1 MKKRICNISWLFA
14 LLAVVTLG
22 FTACDTDT
30 DSNPTLDLSHVGEG
44 FTLNTPANAQNN
56 TYDLANAKSVELTCS
71 QPNYGGMPL
80 MVRYYV
86 QVSLTE
92 DFASSKELATSYPK
106 ARMAVD
112 AREINDAMVELF
124 QEANPDT
131 DYPATPRPL
140 YIKLRAVI
148 DGTDNMGETYSN
160 VITLPSVLATYQA
173 PEATFETQLYVVGD
187 AVGTP
192 WTTWK
197 VVPQIYGM
205 PGCYF
210 TMIYVPAGKGFKWG
224 TFEQD
229 WRGYDRIRNW
239 DDVAGA
245 GVSAA
250 DDGNILFENGGWYV
264 LFFEAE
270 IVGSSVQ
277 YDLHI
282 YPGAAYVT
290 GAGCYT
296 GDWLDADPTWQL
308 VAPADQTGEWASPA
322 FIGSGELRAYIKV
335 PGYDWWRTEF
345 TFHNGEIFWRN
356 VDIPNSWAETMGSDY
371 SVQVTPGQALFVNFD
386 TNTGEVR

>member
-112 AREINDAMVELF
+112 AREMNDAMVELF

-131 DYPATPRPL
+131 DYPATPRAL

-173 PEATFETQLYVVGD
+173 PEATFETQLYVVGQ
-187 AVGTP
+187 AIGEA
-192 WTTWK
+192 WSTWK
-197 VVPQIYGM
+197 PVPQIYDM
-205 PGCYF
+205 PGCYY
-210 TMIYVPAGKGFKWG
+210 TVVYVPEGTGFKWG
-224 TFEQD
+224 AYEQD

-245 GVSAA
+245 DVSASS
-250 DDGNILFENGGWYV
+250 DGNIVFANGGWYT

-282 YPGAAYVT
+282 LPAEVYVI
-290 GAGCYT
+290 GNSMG
-296 GDWLDADPTWQL
+296 GNWNVADPTLALQ
-308 VAPADQTGEWASPA
+308 APADQTGDWVSPA
-322 FIGSGELRAYIKV
+322 FTGSGELRAYVNV

-345 TFHNGEIFWRN
+345 TLHNGEVYWRDVN
-356 VDIPNSWAETMGSDY
+356 IIDSWSELGSDY
-371 SVQVTPGQALFVNFD
+371 AVQVSPGQCLYVNFD
-386 TNTGEVR
+386 SNTGEVR

>member
-112 AREINDAMVELF
+112 AREMNDAMVELF

-131 DYPATPRPL
+131 DYPATPRAL

-187 AVGTP
+187 AIGEA
-192 WTTWK
+192 WSTWK
-197 VVPQIYGM
+197 PVPQIYDM
-205 PGCYF
+205 PGCYY
-210 TMIYVPAGKGFKWG
+210 TVVYVPEGTGFKWG
-224 TFEQD
+224 AYEQD

-245 GVSAA
+245 DVSASS
-250 DDGNILFENGGWYV
+250 DGNIVFANGGWYT

-282 YPGAAYVT
+282 LPAEVYVI
-290 GAGCYT
+290 GNSMG
-296 GDWLDADPTWQL
+296 GNWNVADPTLALQ
-308 VAPADQTGEWASPA
+308 APADQTGDWLSPA
-322 FIGSGELRAYIKV
+322 FTGSGELRAYVNV

-345 TFHNGEIFWRN
+345 TLHNGEVYWRDVN
-356 VDIPNSWAETMGSDY
+356 IIDSWSELGSDY
-371 SVQVTPGQALFVNFD
+371 AVQVSPGQCLYVNFD
-386 TNTGEVR
+386 SNTGEVR

>member
-1 MKKRICNISWLFA
+1 MKKRICNISWLLA

-44 FTLNTPANAQNN
+44 FPLNVPANAENN
-56 TYDLANAKSVELTCS
+56 TYDLANATSLELTCS

-92 DFASSKELATSYPK
+92 DFASYRELATSYTTAK
-106 ARMAVD
+106 MAVD

-131 DYPATPRPL
+131 DYPATPCPL

-160 VITLPSVLATYQA
+160 VITLPSVLASYQA
-173 PEATFETQLYVVGD
+173 PEATFETQLYVVGQ
-187 AVGTP
+187 AIGEA
-192 WTTWK
+192 WSTWK
-197 VVPQIYGM
+197 PVPQIYDM
-205 PGCYF
+205 PGCYY
-210 TMIYVPAGKGFKWG
+210 TVVYVPEGTGFKWG
-224 TFEQD
+224 AYEQD

-245 GVSAA
+245 DVSASS
-250 DDGNILFENGGWYV
+250 DGNIVFANGGWYT

-282 YPGAAYVT
+282 LPAEVYVI
-290 GAGCYT
+290 GNSMG
-296 GDWLDADPTWQL
+296 GNWNVADPTLALQ
-308 VAPADQTGEWASPA
+308 APADQTGDWVSPA
-322 FIGSGELRAYIKV
+322 FTGSGELRAYVNV

-345 TFHNGEIFWRN
+345 TLHNGEVYWRDVN
-356 VDIPNSWAETMGSDY
+356 IIDSWSELGSDY
-371 SVQVTPGQALFVNFD
+371 AVQVSPGQCLYVNFD
-386 TNTGEVR
+386 SNTGEVR

>member
-1 MKKRICNISWLFA
+1 MKKRICNISWLLA

-44 FTLNTPANAQNN
+44 FPLNVPANAENN
-56 TYDLANAKSVELTCS
+56 TYDLANATSLELTCS

-92 DFASSKELATSYPK
+92 DFASYKELATSYTK
-106 ARMAVD
+106 AKMAVD

-160 VITLPSVLATYQA
+160 VITLPSVLASYQA
-173 PEATFETQLYVVGD
+173 PEATFETQLYVVGQ
-187 AVGTP
+187 AIGEA
-192 WTTWK
+192 WSTWK
-197 VVPQIYGM
+197 PVPQIYDM
-205 PGCYF
+205 PGCYY
-210 TMIYVPAGKGFKWG
+210 TVVYVPEGTGFKWG
-224 TFEQD
+224 AYEQD

-239 DDVAGA
+239 DDMAGA
-245 GVSAA
+245 DVSASS
-250 DDGNILFENGGWYV
+250 DGNIVFANGGWYT

-282 YPGAAYVT
+282 LPAEVYVI
-290 GAGCYT
+290 GNSMG
-296 GDWLDADPTWQL
+296 GNWNVADPTLALQ
-308 VAPADQTGEWASPA
+308 APADQTGDWVSPA
-322 FIGSGELRAYIKV
+322 FTGSGELRAYVNV

-345 TFHNGEIFWRN
+345 TLHNGEVYWRDVN
-356 VDIPNSWAETMGSDY
+356 IIDSWSELGSDY
-371 SVQVTPGQALFVNFD
+371 AVQVSPGQCLYVNFD
-386 TNTGEVR
+386 SNTGEVR

>member
-1 MKKRICNISWLFA
+1 M
-14 LLAVVTLG
+14 G

-160 VITLPSVLATYQA
+160 VITLPSVLASYQA
-173 PEATFETQLYVVGD
+173 PEATFETQLYVVGQ
-187 AVGTP
+187 AIGEA
-192 WTTWK
+192 WSTWK
-197 VVPQIYGM
+197 PVPQIYDM
-205 PGCYF
+205 PGCYY
-210 TMIYVPAGKGFKWG
+210 TVVYVPEGTGFKWG
-224 TFEQD
+224 AYEQD

-245 GVSAA
+245 DVSASS
-250 DDGNILFENGGWYV
+250 DGNIVFANGGWYT

-282 YPGAAYVT
+282 LPAEVYVI
-290 GAGCYT
+290 GNSMG
-296 GDWLDADPTWQL
+296 GNWNVADPTLALQ
-308 VAPADQTGEWASPA
+308 APADQTGDWVSPA
-322 FIGSGELRAYIKV
+322 FTGSGELRAYVNV

-345 TFHNGEIFWRN
+345 TLHNGEVYWRDVN
-356 VDIPNSWAETMGSDY
+356 IIDSWSELGSDY
-371 SVQVTPGQALFVNFD
+371 AVQVSPGQCLYVNFD
-386 TNTGEVR
+386 SNTGEVR

>member
-14 LLAVVTLG
+14 LLAMVTLG
-22 FTACDTDT
+22 FTACETDN

-92 DFASSKELATSYPK
+92 DFASYKELATSYTTAK
-106 ARMAVD
+106 MAVD
-112 AREINDAMVELF
+112 AGEINDAMVELF

-160 VITLPSVLATYQA
+160 VIALPSVLASYQA
-173 PEATFETQLYVVGD
+173 PEATFETQLYVVGQ
-187 AVGTP
+187 AIGEA
-192 WTTWK
+192 WSTWK
-197 VVPQIYGM
+197 PVPQIYDM
-205 PGCYF
+205 PGCYY
-210 TMIYVPAGKGFKWG
+210 TVVYVPEGTGFKWG
-224 TFEQD
+224 AYEQD

-245 GVSAA
+245 DVSASS
-250 DDGNILFENGGWYV
+250 DGNIVFANGGWYT

-282 YPGAAYVT
+282 LPAEVYVI
-290 GAGCYT
+290 GNSMG
-296 GDWLDADPTWQL
+296 GNWNVADPTLALQ
-308 VAPADQTGEWASPA
+308 APADQTGDWVSPA
-322 FIGSGELRAYIKV
+322 FTGSGELRAYVNV

-345 TFHNGEIFWRN
+345 TLHNGEVYWRDVN
-356 VDIPNSWAETMGSDY
+356 IIDSWSELGSDY
-371 SVQVTPGQALFVNFD
+371 AVQVSPGQCLYVNFD
-386 TNTGEVR
+386 SNTGEVR

>member
-14 LLAVVTLG
+14 LLAMVTLG
-22 FTACDTDT
+22 FTACETDN

-92 DFASSKELATSYPK
+92 DFASYKELATSYTTAK
-106 ARMAVD
+106 MAVN

-160 VITLPSVLATYQA
+160 VITLPSVLASYQA
-173 PEATFETQLYVVGD
+173 PEATFETQLYVVGQ
-187 AVGTP
+187 AIGEA
-192 WTTWK
+192 WSTWK
-197 VVPQIYGM
+197 PVPQIYDM
-205 PGCYF
+205 PGCYY
-210 TMIYVPAGKGFKWG
+210 TVVYVPEGTGFKWG
-224 TFEQD
+224 AYEQD
-229 WRGYDRIRNW
+229 WCGYDRIRNW

-245 GVSAA
+245 DVSASS
-250 DDGNILFENGGWYV
+250 DGNIVFANGGWYT

-282 YPGAAYVT
+282 LPAEVYVI
-290 GAGCYT
+290 GNSMG
-296 GDWLDADPTWQL
+296 GNWNVADPTLALQ
-308 VAPADQTGEWASPA
+308 APADQTGDWVSPA
-322 FIGSGELRAYIKV
+322 FTGSGELRAYVNV

-345 TFHNGEIFWRN
+345 TLHNGEVYWRDVN
-356 VDIPNSWAETMGSDY
+356 IIDSWSELGSDY
-371 SVQVTPGQALFVNFD
+371 AVQVSPGQCLYVNFD
-386 TNTGEVR
+386 SNTGEVR

>member
-80 MVRYYV
+80 VVRYYV

-92 DFASSKELATSYPK
+92 DFASSKELATSYPT

-160 VITLPSVLATYQA
+160 VITLPSVLASYQA
-173 PEATFETQLYVVGD
+173 PEATFETQLYVVGQ
-187 AVGTP
+187 AIGEA
-192 WTTWK
+192 WSTWK
-197 VVPQIYGM
+197 PVPQIYDM
-205 PGCYF
+205 PGCYY
-210 TMIYVPAGKGFKWG
+210 TVVYVPEGTGFKWG
-224 TFEQD
+224 AYEQD

-245 GVSAA
+245 DVSASS
-250 DDGNILFENGGWYV
+250 DGNIVFANGGWYT

-270 IVGSSVQ
+270 IVGSGVQ

-282 YPGAAYVT
+282 LPAEVYVI
-290 GAGCYT
+290 GNSMG
-296 GDWLDADPTWQL
+296 GNWNVADPTLALQ
-308 VAPADQTGEWASPA
+308 APADQTGDWVSPA
-322 FIGSGELRAYIKV
+322 FTGSGELRAYVNV

-345 TFHNGEIFWRN
+345 TLHNGEVYWRDVN
-356 VDIPNSWAETMGSDY
+356 IIDSWSELGSDY
-371 SVQVTPGQALFVNFD
+371 AVQVSPGQCLYVNFD
-386 TNTGEVR
+386 SNTGEVR

>member
-1 MKKRICNISWLFA
+1 MKKRICNISWLLA

-92 DFASSKELATSYPK
+92 DFASYKELATSYTK
-106 ARMAVD
+106 AKMAVV

-160 VITLPSVLATYQA
+160 VITLPSVLASYQA
-173 PEATFETQLYVVGD
+173 PEATFETQLYVVGQ
-187 AVGTP
+187 AIGEA
-192 WTTWK
+192 WSTWK
-197 VVPQIYGM
+197 PVPQIYDM
-205 PGCYF
+205 PGCYY
-210 TMIYVPAGKGFKWG
+210 TVVYVPEGTGFKWG
-224 TFEQD
+224 AYEQD

-245 GVSAA
+245 DVSASS
-250 DDGNILFENGGWYV
+250 DGNIVFANGGWYT

-282 YPGAAYVT
+282 LPAEVYVI
-290 GAGCYT
+290 GNSMG
-296 GDWLDADPTWQL
+296 GNWNVADPTLALQ
-308 VAPADQTGEWASPA
+308 APADQTGDWVSPA
-322 FIGSGELRAYIKV
+322 FTGSGELRAYVNV

-345 TFHNGEIFWRN
+345 TLHNGEVYWRDVN
-356 VDIPNSWAETMGSDY
+356 IIDSWSELGSDY
-371 SVQVTPGQALFVNFD
+371 AVQVSPGQCLYVNFD
-386 TNTGEVR
+386 SNTGEVR

>member
-80 MVRYYV
+80 VVRYYV

-92 DFASSKELATSYPK
+92 DFASSKELATSYPT

-160 VITLPSVLATYQA
+160 VITLPSVLASYQA
-173 PEATFETQLYVVGD
+173 PEATFETQLYVVGQ
-187 AVGTP
+187 AIGEA
-192 WTTWK
+192 WSTWK
-197 VVPQIYGM
+197 PVPQIYDM
-205 PGCYF
+205 PGCYY
-210 TMIYVPAGKGFKWG
+210 TVVYVPEGTGFKWG
-224 TFEQD
+224 AYEQD

-245 GVSAA
+245 DVSASS
-250 DDGNILFENGGWYV
+250 DGNIVFANGGWYT

-282 YPGAAYVT
+282 LPAEVYVI
-290 GAGCYT
+290 GNSMG
-296 GDWLDADPTWQL
+296 GNWNVADPTLALQ
-308 VAPADQTGEWASPA
+308 APADQTGDWVSPA
-322 FIGSGELRAYIKV
+322 FTGSGELRAYVNV

-345 TFHNGEIFWRN
+345 TLHNGEVYWRDVN
-356 VDIPNSWAETMGSDY
+356 IIDSWSELGSDY
-371 SVQVTPGQALFVNFD
+371 AVQVSPGQCLYVNFD
-386 TNTGEVR
+386 SNTGEVR

>member
-44 FTLNTPANAQNN
+44 FPLNVPANAENN

-92 DFASSKELATSYPK
+92 DFASYKELATSYTK
-106 ARMAVD
+106 AKMAVD

-131 DYPATPRPL
+131 DYPATPRAL

-160 VITLPSVLATYQA
+160 VITLPSVLASYQA
-173 PEATFETQLYVVGD
+173 PEATFETQLYVVGQ
-187 AVGTP
+187 AIGEA
-192 WTTWK
+192 WSTWK
-197 VVPQIYGM
+197 PVPQIYDM
-205 PGCYF
+205 PGCYY
-210 TMIYVPAGKGFKWG
+210 TVVYVPEGTGFKWG
-224 TFEQD
+224 AYEQD

-245 GVSAA
+245 DVSASS
-250 DDGNILFENGGWYV
+250 DGNIVFANGGWYT

-282 YPGAAYVT
+282 LPAEVYVI
-290 GAGCYT
+290 GNSMG
-296 GDWLDADPTWQL
+296 GNWNVADPTLALQ
-308 VAPADQTGEWASPA
+308 APADQTGDWVSPA
-322 FIGSGELRAYIKV
+322 FTGSGELRAYVNV

-345 TFHNGEIFWRN
+345 TLHNGEVYWRDVN
-356 VDIPNSWAETMGSDY
+356 IIDSWSELGSDY
-371 SVQVTPGQALFVNFD
+371 AVQVSPGQCLYVNFD
-386 TNTGEVR
+386 SNTGEVR

>member
-44 FTLNTPANAQNN
+44 FPLNVPANAENN
-56 TYDLANAKSVELTCS
+56 TYDLANATSLELTCS

-92 DFASSKELATSYPK
+92 DFASYKELATSYTTAK
-106 ARMAVD
+106 MAVN

-131 DYPATPRPL
+131 DYPATPCPL

-160 VITLPSVLATYQA
+160 VIALPSVLASYQA
-173 PEATFETQLYVVGD
+173 PEATFETQLYVVGQ
-187 AVGTP
+187 AIGEA
-192 WTTWK
+192 WSTWK
-197 VVPQIYGM
+197 PVPQIYDM
-205 PGCYF
+205 PGCYY
-210 TMIYVPAGKGFKWG
+210 TVVYVPEGTGFKWG
-224 TFEQD
+224 AYEQD

-245 GVSAA
+245 DVSASS
-250 DDGNILFENGGWYV
+250 DGNIVFANGGWYT

-282 YPGAAYVT
+282 LPAEVYVI
-290 GAGCYT
+290 GNSLG
-296 GDWLDADPTWQL
+296 GNWNVADPTLALQ
-308 VAPADQTGEWASPA
+308 APADQTGDWVSPA
-322 FIGSGELRAYIKV
+322 FTGSGELRAYVNV

-345 TFHNGEIFWRN
+345 TLHNGEVYWRDVN
-356 VDIPNSWAETMGSDY
+356 IIDSWSELGSDY
-371 SVQVTPGQALFVNFD
+371 AVQVSPGQCLYVNFD
-386 TNTGEVR
+386 SNTGEVR

>member
-44 FTLNTPANAQNN
+44 FPLNVPANAENN

-92 DFASSKELATSYPK
+92 DFASYKELATSYTTAK
-106 ARMAVD
+106 MAVN

-131 DYPATPRPL
+131 DYPATPCPL

-160 VITLPSVLATYQA
+160 VITLPSVLASYQA
-173 PEATFETQLYVVGD
+173 PEATFETQLYVVGQ
-187 AVGTP
+187 AIGEA
-192 WTTWK
+192 WSTWK
-197 VVPQIYGM
+197 PVPQIYDM
-205 PGCYF
+205 PGCYY
-210 TMIYVPAGKGFKWG
+210 TVVYVPEGTGFKWG
-224 TFEQD
+224 AYEQD
-229 WRGYDRIRNW
+229 WCGYDRIRNW

-245 GVSAA
+245 DVSASS
-250 DDGNILFENGGWYV
+250 DGNIVFANGGWYT

-282 YPGAAYVT
+282 LPAEVYVI
-290 GAGCYT
+290 GNSMG
-296 GDWLDADPTWQL
+296 GNWNVADPTLALQ
-308 VAPADQTGEWASPA
+308 APADQTGDWVSPA
-322 FIGSGELRAYIKV
+322 FTGSGELRAYVNV

-345 TFHNGEIFWRN
+345 TLHNGEVYWRDVN
-356 VDIPNSWAETMGSDY
+356 IIDSWSELGSDY
-371 SVQVTPGQALFVNFD
+371 AVQVSPGQCLYVNFD
-386 TNTGEVR
+386 SNTGEVR

>member
-92 DFASSKELATSYPK
+92 DFASSKELATSYPT

-112 AREINDAMVELF
+112 AREMNNAMVELF

-160 VITLPSVLATYQA
+160 VITLPSVLASYQA
-173 PEATFETQLYVVGD
+173 PEATFETQLYVVGQ
-187 AVGTP
+187 AIGEA
-192 WTTWK
+192 WSTWK
-197 VVPQIYGM
+197 PVPQIYDM
-205 PGCYF
+205 PGCYY
-210 TMIYVPAGKGFKWG
+210 TVVYVPEGTGFKWG
-224 TFEQD
+224 AYEQD

-245 GVSAA
+245 DVSASS
-250 DDGNILFENGGWYV
+250 DGNIVFANGGWYT

-282 YPGAAYVT
+282 LPAEVYVI
-290 GAGCYT
+290 GNSMG
-296 GDWLDADPTWQL
+296 GNWNVADPTLALQ
-308 VAPADQTGEWASPA
+308 APADQTGDWVSPA
-322 FIGSGELRAYIKV
+322 FTGSGELRAYVNV

-345 TFHNGEIFWRN
+345 TLHNGEVYWRDVN
-356 VDIPNSWAETMGSDY
+356 IIDSWSELGSDY
-371 SVQVTPGQALFVNFD
+371 AVQVSPGQCLYVNFD
-386 TNTGEVR
+386 SNTGEVR

>member
-1 MKKRICNISWLFA
+1 MKKRICNISWLLA

-22 FTACDTDT
+22 FTACETDT
-30 DSNPTLDLSHVGEG
+30 DSNPTLDLSHVDEG
-44 FTLNTPANAQNN
+44 FPLNVPANAENN
-56 TYDLANAKSVELTCS
+56 TYDLANATSLELTCS

-92 DFASSKELATSYPK
+92 DFASYKELATSYTTAK
-106 ARMAVD
+106 MAVD
-112 AREINDAMVELF
+112 AGEINDAMVELF

-131 DYPATPRPL
+131 DYPATPRAL

-160 VITLPSVLATYQA
+160 VIALPSVLASYQA
-173 PEATFETQLYVVGD
+173 PEATFETQLYVVGQ
-187 AVGTP
+187 AIGEA
-192 WTTWK
+192 WSTWK
-197 VVPQIYGM
+197 PVPQIYDM
-205 PGCYF
+205 PGCYY
-210 TMIYVPAGKGFKWG
+210 TVVYVPEGTGFKWG
-224 TFEQD
+224 AYEQD

-245 GVSAA
+245 DVSASS
-250 DDGNILFENGGWYV
+250 DGNIVFANGGWYT

-282 YPGAAYVT
+282 LPAEVYVI
-290 GAGCYT
+290 GNSMG
-296 GDWLDADPTWQL
+296 GNWNVADPTLALQ
-308 VAPADQTGEWASPA
+308 APADQTGDWVSPA
-322 FIGSGELRAYIKV
+322 FTGSGELRAYVNV

-345 TFHNGEIFWRN
+345 TLHNGEVYWRDVN
-356 VDIPNSWAETMGSDY
+356 IIDSWSELGSDY
-371 SVQVTPGQALFVNFD
+371 AVQVSPGQCLYVNFD
-386 TNTGEVR
+386 SNTGEVR

>member
-14 LLAVVTLG
+14 LLAMVTLG
-22 FTACDTDT
+22 FTACETDN

-92 DFASSKELATSYPK
+92 DFASSKELATSYPT

-112 AREINDAMVELF
+112 AREMNNAMVELF

-160 VITLPSVLATYQA
+160 VITLPSVLASYQA
-173 PEATFETQLYVVGD
+173 PEATFETQLYVVGQ
-187 AVGTP
+187 AIGEA
-192 WTTWK
+192 WSTWK
-197 VVPQIYGM
+197 PVPQIYDM
-205 PGCYF
+205 PGCYY
-210 TMIYVPAGKGFKWG
+210 TVVYVPEGTGFKWG
-224 TFEQD
+224 AYEQD

-245 GVSAA
+245 DVSASS
-250 DDGNILFENGGWYV
+250 DGNIVFANGGWYT

-282 YPGAAYVT
+282 LPAEVYVI
-290 GAGCYT
+290 GNSMG
-296 GDWLDADPTWQL
+296 GNWNVADPTLALQ
-308 VAPADQTGEWASPA
+308 APADQTGDWVSPA
-322 FIGSGELRAYIKV
+322 FTGSGELRAYVNV

-345 TFHNGEIFWRN
+345 TLHNGEVYWRDVN
-356 VDIPNSWAETMGSDY
+356 IIDSWSELGSDY
-371 SVQVTPGQALFVNFD
+371 AVQVSPGQCLYVNFD
-386 TNTGEVR
+386 SNTGEVR

>member
-1 MKKRICNISWLFA
+1 MKKRICNISWLLA

-22 FTACDTDT
+22 FTACETDT

-44 FTLNTPANAQNN
+44 FPLNVPANAENN
-56 TYDLANAKSVELTCS
+56 TYDLANATSLELTCS

-92 DFASSKELATSYPK
+92 DFASYRELATSYTTAK
-106 ARMAVD
+106 MAVD

-160 VITLPSVLATYQA
+160 VITLPSVLASYQA
-173 PEATFETQLYVVGD
+173 PEATFETQLYVVGQ
-187 AVGTP
+187 AIGEA
-192 WTTWK
+192 WSTWK
-197 VVPQIYGM
+197 PVPQIYDM
-205 PGCYF
+205 PGCYY
-210 TMIYVPAGKGFKWG
+210 TVVYVPEGTGFKWG
-224 TFEQD
+224 AYEQD

-245 GVSAA
+245 DVSASS
-250 DDGNILFENGGWYV
+250 DGNIVFANGGWYT

-282 YPGAAYVT
+282 LPAEVYVI
-290 GAGCYT
+290 GNSMG
-296 GDWLDADPTWQL
+296 GNWNVADPTLALQ
-308 VAPADQTGEWASPA
+308 APADQTGDWVSPA
-322 FIGSGELRAYIKV
+322 FTGSGELRAYVNV

-345 TFHNGEIFWRN
+345 TLHNGEVYWRDVN
-356 VDIPNSWAETMGSDY
+356 IIDSWSELGSDY
-371 SVQVTPGQALFVNFD
+371 AVQVSPGQCLYVNFD
-386 TNTGEVR
+386 SNTGEVR

>member
-1 MKKRICNISWLFA
+1 MKKRICNISWLLA

-22 FTACDTDT
+22 FTACETDT
-30 DSNPTLDLSHVGEG
+30 DSNPTLDLSHVDEG
-44 FTLNTPANAQNN
+44 FPLNVPANAENN
-56 TYDLANAKSVELTCS
+56 TYDLANATSLELTCS

-92 DFASSKELATSYPK
+92 DFASYKELATSYTTAK
-106 ARMAVD
+106 MAVD
-112 AREINDAMVELF
+112 AREINAAMVELF

-160 VITLPSVLATYQA
+160 VIALPSVLASYQA
-173 PEATFETQLYVVGD
+173 PEATFETQLYVVGQ
-187 AVGTP
+187 AIGEA
-192 WTTWK
+192 WSTWK
-197 VVPQIYGM
+197 PVPQIYDM
-205 PGCYF
+205 PGCYY
-210 TMIYVPAGKGFKWG
+210 TVVYVPEGTGFKWG
-224 TFEQD
+224 AYEQD

-245 GVSAA
+245 DVSASS
-250 DDGNILFENGGWYV
+250 DGNIVFANGGWYT

-282 YPGAAYVT
+282 LPAEVYVI
-290 GAGCYT
+290 GNSMG
-296 GDWLDADPTWQL
+296 GNWNVADPTLALQ
-308 VAPADQTGEWASPA
+308 APADQTGDWVSPA
-322 FIGSGELRAYIKV
+322 FTGSGELRAYVNV

-345 TFHNGEIFWRN
+345 TLHNGEVYWRDVN
-356 VDIPNSWAETMGSDY
+356 IIDSWSELGSDY
-371 SVQVTPGQALFVNFD
+371 AVQVSPGQCLYVNFD
-386 TNTGEVR
+386 SNTGEVR

>member
-14 LLAVVTLG
+14 LLAMVTLG
-22 FTACDTDT
+22 FTACETDN

-112 AREINDAMVELF
+112 AREMNDAMVELF

-160 VITLPSVLATYQA
+160 VITLPSVLASYQA
-173 PEATFETQLYVVGD
+173 PEVTFETQLYVVGQ
-187 AVGTP
+187 AIGEA
-192 WTTWK
+192 WSTWK
-197 VVPQIYGM
+197 PVPQIYDM
-205 PGCYF
+205 PGCYY
-210 TMIYVPAGKGFKWG
+210 TVVYVPEGTGFKWG
-224 TFEQD
+224 AYEQD

-245 GVSAA
+245 DVSASS
-250 DDGNILFENGGWYV
+250 DGNIVFANGGWYT

-282 YPGAAYVT
+282 LPAEVYVI
-290 GAGCYT
+290 GNSMG
-296 GDWLDADPTWQL
+296 GNWNVADPTLALQ
-308 VAPADQTGEWASPA
+308 APADQTGDWVSPA
-322 FIGSGELRAYIKV
+322 FTGSGELRAYVNV

-345 TFHNGEIFWRN
+345 TLHNGEVYWRDVN
-356 VDIPNSWAETMGSDY
+356 IIDSWSELGSDY
-371 SVQVTPGQALFVNFD
+371 AVQVSPGQCLYVNFD
-386 TNTGEVR
+386 SNTGEVR

>member
-1 MKKRICNISWLFA
+1 MKKRICNISWLLA

-44 FTLNTPANAQNN
+44 FPLNVPANAENN

-92 DFASSKELATSYPK
+92 DFASYKELATSYTMAK
-106 ARMAVD
+106 MAVD

-131 DYPATPRPL
+131 DYPATPRAL

-148 DGTDNMGETYSN
+148 NGTDNMGETYSN
-160 VITLPSVLATYQA
+160 VITLPSVLASYQA
-173 PEATFETQLYVVGD
+173 PEATFETQLYVVGQ
-187 AVGTP
+187 AIGEA
-192 WTTWK
+192 WSTWK
-197 VVPQIYGM
+197 PVPQIYDM
-205 PGCYF
+205 PGCYY
-210 TMIYVPAGKGFKWG
+210 TVVYVPEGTGFKWG
-224 TFEQD
+224 AYEQD

-245 GVSAA
+245 DVSASS
-250 DDGNILFENGGWYV
+250 DGNIVFANGGWYT

-282 YPGAAYVT
+282 LPAEVYVI
-290 GAGCYT
+290 GNSMG
-296 GDWLDADPTWQL
+296 GNWNVADPTLALQ
-308 VAPADQTGEWASPA
+308 APADQTGDWVSPA
-322 FIGSGELRAYIKV
+322 FTGSGELRAYVNV

-345 TFHNGEIFWRN
+345 TLHNGEVYWRDVN
-356 VDIPNSWAETMGSDY
+356 IIDSWSELGSDY
-371 SVQVTPGQALFVNFD
+371 AVQVSPGQCLYVNFD
-386 TNTGEVR
+386 SNTGEVR

>member
-1 MKKRICNISWLFA
+1 MKKRICNISWLLA

-56 TYDLANAKSVELTCS
+56 TYDLANATSLELTCS

-92 DFASSKELATSYPK
+92 DFASFKELATSYTTAK
-106 ARMAVD
+106 MAVD

-160 VITLPSVLATYQA
+160 VITLPSVLASYQA
-173 PEATFETQLYVVGD
+173 PEATFETQLYVVGQ
-187 AVGTP
+187 AIGEA
-192 WTTWK
+192 WSTWK
-197 VVPQIYGM
+197 PVPQIYDM
-205 PGCYF
+205 PGCYY
-210 TMIYVPAGKGFKWG
+210 TVVYVPEGTGFKWG
-224 TFEQD
+224 AYEQD

-245 GVSAA
+245 DVSASS
-250 DDGNILFENGGWYV
+250 DGNIVFANGGWYT

-282 YPGAAYVT
+282 LPAEVYVI
-290 GAGCYT
+290 GNSMG
-296 GDWLDADPTWQL
+296 GNWNVADPTLALQ
-308 VAPADQTGEWASPA
+308 APADQTGDWVSPA
-322 FIGSGELRAYIKV
+322 FTGSGELRAYVNV

-345 TFHNGEIFWRN
+345 TLHNGEVYWRDVN
-356 VDIPNSWAETMGSDY
+356 IIDSWSELGSDY
-371 SVQVTPGQALFVNFD
+371 AVQVSPGQCLYVNFD
-386 TNTGEVR
+386 SNTGEVR

>member
-1 MKKRICNISWLFA
+1 MKKRICNISWLLA
-14 LLAVVTLG
+14 LIAVVTLG

-44 FTLNTPANAQNN
+44 FPLNVPANAENN
-56 TYDLANAKSVELTCS
+56 TYDLANATSLELTCS

-92 DFASSKELATSYPK
+92 DFASFRELATSYTTAK
-106 ARMAVD
+106 MAVD

-131 DYPATPRPL
+131 DYPATPRAL

-224 TFEQD
+224 AFEQD

-245 GVSAA
+245 DVSASS
-250 DDGNILFENGGWYV
+250 DGNIVFANGGWYT

-282 YPGAAYVT
+282 LPAEVYVI
-290 GAGCYT
+290 GNSMG
-296 GDWLDADPTWQL
+296 GNWNVADPTLALQ
-308 VAPADQTGEWASPA
+308 APADQTGDWVSPA
-322 FIGSGELRAYIKV
+322 FTGSGELRAYVNV

-345 TFHNGEIFWRN
+345 TLHNGEVYWRDVN
-356 VDIPNSWAETMGSDY
+356 IIDSWSELGSDY
-371 SVQVTPGQALFVNFD
+371 AVQVSPGQCLYVNFD
-386 TNTGEVR
+386 SNTGEVR

>member
-1 MKKRICNISWLFA
+1 MKKRICNISWLLA

-30 DSNPTLDLSHVGEG
+30 DSNPTLDLSHVDEG
-44 FTLNTPANAQNN
+44 FPLNVPANAENN
-56 TYDLANAKSVELTCS
+56 TYDLANATSLELTCS

-92 DFASSKELATSYPK
+92 DFASYRELATSYTTAK
-106 ARMAVD
+106 MAVD

-160 VITLPSVLATYQA
+160 VITLPSVLASYQA
-173 PEATFETQLYVVGD
+173 PEATFETQLYVVGQ
-187 AVGTP
+187 AIGEA
-192 WTTWK
+192 WSTWK
-197 VVPQIYGM
+197 PVPQIYDM
-205 PGCYF
+205 PGCYY
-210 TMIYVPAGKGFKWG
+210 TVVYVPEGTGFKWG
-224 TFEQD
+224 AYEQD

-245 GVSAA
+245 DVSASS
-250 DDGNILFENGGWYV
+250 DGNIVFANGGWYT

-282 YPGAAYVT
+282 LPAEVYVI
-290 GAGCYT
+290 GNSMG
-296 GDWLDADPTWQL
+296 GNWNVADPTLALQ
-308 VAPADQTGEWASPA
+308 APADQTGDWVSPA
-322 FIGSGELRAYIKV
+322 FTGSGELRAYVNV

-345 TFHNGEIFWRN
+345 TLHNGEVYWRDVN
-356 VDIPNSWAETMGSDY
+356 IIDSWSELGSDY
-371 SVQVTPGQALFVNFD
+371 AVQVSPGQCLYVNFD
-386 TNTGEVR
+386 SNTGEVR

>member
-1 MKKRICNISWLFA
+1 MKKRICNISWLLA

-22 FTACDTDT
+22 FTACETDT
-30 DSNPTLDLSHVGEG
+30 DSNPTLDLTHVDEG
-44 FTLNTPANAQNN
+44 FPLNVPANAENN
-56 TYDLANAKSVELTCS
+56 TYDLANATSLELTCS

-92 DFASSKELATSYPK
+92 DFASYKELATSYTTAK
-106 ARMAVD
+106 MAVD

-160 VITLPSVLATYQA
+160 VIALPSVLASYQA
-173 PEATFETQLYVVGD
+173 PEATFETQLYVVGQ
-187 AVGTP
+187 AIGEA
-192 WTTWK
+192 WSTWK
-197 VVPQIYGM
+197 PVPQIYDM
-205 PGCYF
+205 PGCYY
-210 TMIYVPAGKGFKWG
+210 TVVYVPEGTGFKWG
-224 TFEQD
+224 AYEQD

-245 GVSAA
+245 DVSASS
-250 DDGNILFENGGWYV
+250 DGNIVFANGGWYT

-282 YPGAAYVT
+282 LPAEVYVI
-290 GAGCYT
+290 GNSMG
-296 GDWLDADPTWQL
+296 GNWNVADPTLALQ
-308 VAPADQTGEWASPA
+308 APADQTGDWVSPA
-322 FIGSGELRAYIKV
+322 FTGSGELRAYVNV

-345 TFHNGEIFWRN
+345 TLHNGEVYWRDVN
-356 VDIPNSWAETMGSDY
+356 IIDSWSELGSDY
-371 SVQVTPGQALFVNFD
+371 AVQVSPGQCLYVNFD
-386 TNTGEVR
+386 SNTGEVR

>member
-14 LLAVVTLG
+14 LLAMVTLG
-22 FTACDTDT
+22 FTACETDN

-92 DFASSKELATSYPK
+92 DFASYKELATSYTTAK
-106 ARMAVD
+106 MAVN
-112 AREINDAMVELF
+112 AREINDAMVELY
-124 QEANPDT
+124 QAANPDT
-131 DYPATPRPL
+131 DYPADPRPL

-160 VITLPSVLATYQA
+160 VITLPSVLASYQA
-173 PEATFETQLYVVGD
+173 PEATFETQLYVVGQ
-187 AVGTP
+187 AIGEA
-192 WTTWK
+192 WSTWK
-197 VVPQIYGM
+197 PVPQIYDM
-205 PGCYF
+205 PGCYY
-210 TMIYVPAGKGFKWG
+210 TVVYVPEGTGFKWG
-224 TFEQD
+224 AYEQD

-245 GVSAA
+245 DVSASS
-250 DDGNILFENGGWYV
+250 DGNIVFANGGWYT

-282 YPGAAYVT
+282 LPAEVYVI
-290 GAGCYT
+290 GNSMG
-296 GDWLDADPTWQL
+296 GNWNVADPTLALQ
-308 VAPADQTGEWASPA
+308 APADQTGDWVSPA
-322 FIGSGELRAYIKV
+322 FTGSGELRAYVNV

-345 TFHNGEIFWRN
+345 TLHNGEVYWRDVN
-356 VDIPNSWAETMGSDY
+356 IIDSWSELGSDY
-371 SVQVTPGQALFVNFD
+371 AVQVSPGQCLYVNFD
-386 TNTGEVR
+386 SNTGEVR

>member
-1 MKKRICNISWLFA
+1 MKKRICNISWLLA

-44 FTLNTPANAQNN
+44 FPLNVPANAENN

-92 DFASSKELATSYPK
+92 DFASYKELATSYTMAK
-106 ARMAVD
+106 MAVD

-131 DYPATPRPL
+131 DYPATPRAL

-148 DGTDNMGETYSN
+148 NGTDNMGETYSN
-160 VITLPSVLATYQA
+160 VITLPSVLASYQA
-173 PEATFETQLYVVGD
+173 PEATFETQLYVVGQ
-187 AVGTP
+187 AIGEA
-192 WTTWK
+192 WSTWK
-197 VVPQIYGM
+197 PVPQIYDM
-205 PGCYF
+205 PGCYY
-210 TMIYVPAGKGFKWG
+210 TVVYVPEGTGFKWG
-224 TFEQD
+224 AYEQD

-245 GVSAA
+245 DVSASS
-250 DDGNILFENGGWYV
+250 DGNIVFANGGWYT

-270 IVGSSVQ
+270 IVSSSVQ

-282 YPGAAYVT
+282 LPAEVYVI
-290 GAGCYT
+290 GNSMG
-296 GDWLDADPTWQL
+296 GNWNVADPTLALQ
-308 VAPADQTGEWASPA
+308 APADQTGDWVSPA
-322 FIGSGELRAYIKV
+322 FTGSGELRAYVNV

-345 TFHNGEIFWRN
+345 TLHNGEVYWRDVN
-356 VDIPNSWAETMGSDY
+356 IIDSWSELGSDY
-371 SVQVTPGQALFVNFD
+371 AVQVSPGQCLYVNFD
-386 TNTGEVR
+386 SNTGEVR

>member
-112 AREINDAMVELF
+112 AREMNDAMVELF

-160 VITLPSVLATYQA
+160 VITLPSVLASYQA
-173 PEATFETQLYVVGD
+173 PEATFETQLYVVGQ
-187 AVGTP
+187 AIGEA
-192 WTTWK
+192 WSTWK
-197 VVPQIYGM
+197 PVPQIYDM
-205 PGCYF
+205 PGCYY
-210 TMIYVPAGKGFKWG
+210 TVVYVPEGTGFKWG
-224 TFEQD
+224 AYEQD

-245 GVSAA
+245 DVSASS
-250 DDGNILFENGGWYV
+250 DGNIVFANGGWYV

-282 YPGAAYVT
+282 LPAEVYVI
-290 GAGCYT
+290 GNSMG
-296 GDWLDADPTWQL
+296 GNWNVADPTLALQ
-308 VAPADQTGEWASPA
+308 APADQTGDWVSPA
-322 FIGSGELRAYIKV
+322 FTGSGELRAYVNV

-345 TFHNGEIFWRN
+345 TLHNGEVYWRDVN
-356 VDIPNSWAETMGSDY
+356 IIDSWSELGSDY
-371 SVQVTPGQALFVNFD
+371 AVQVSPGQCLYVNFD
-386 TNTGEVR
+386 SNTGEVR

>member
-92 DFASSKELATSYPK
+92 DFASYKELATSYPT

-160 VITLPSVLATYQA
+160 VITLPSVLASYQA
-173 PEATFETQLYVVGD
+173 PEATFETQLYVVGQ
-187 AVGTP
+187 AIGEA
-192 WTTWK
+192 WSTWK
-197 VVPQIYGM
+197 PVPQIYDM
-205 PGCYF
+205 PGCYY
-210 TMIYVPAGKGFKWG
+210 TVVYVPEGTGFKWG
-224 TFEQD
+224 AYEQD

-245 GVSAA
+245 DVSASS
-250 DDGNILFENGGWYV
+250 DGNIVFANGGWYT

-282 YPGAAYVT
+282 LPAEVYVI
-290 GAGCYT
+290 GNSMG
-296 GDWLDADPTWQL
+296 GNWNVADPTLALQ
-308 VAPADQTGEWASPA
+308 APADQTGDWVSPA
-322 FIGSGELRAYIKV
+322 FTGSGELRAYVNV

-345 TFHNGEIFWRN
+345 TLHNGEVYWRDVN
-356 VDIPNSWAETMGSDY
+356 IIDSWSELGSDY
-371 SVQVTPGQALFVNFD
+371 AVQVSPGQCLYVNFD
-386 TNTGEVR
+386 SNTGEVR

>member
-14 LLAVVTLG
+14 LLAMVTLG
-22 FTACDTDT
+22 FTACETDN

-44 FTLNTPANAQNN
+44 FMLNTPANAQNN

-92 DFASSKELATSYPK
+92 DFASYKKLATSYTTAK
-106 ARMAVD
+106 MAVN

-131 DYPATPRPL
+131 DYPATPCPL

-160 VITLPSVLATYQA
+160 VITLPSVLASYQA
-173 PEATFETQLYVVGD
+173 PEATFETQLYVVGQ
-187 AVGTP
+187 AIGEA
-192 WTTWK
+192 WSTWK
-197 VVPQIYGM
+197 PVPQIYDM
-205 PGCYF
+205 PGCYY
-210 TMIYVPAGKGFKWG
+210 TVVYVPEGTGFKWG
-224 TFEQD
+224 AYEQD

-245 GVSAA
+245 DVSASS
-250 DDGNILFENGGWYV
+250 DGNIVFANGGWYT

-282 YPGAAYVT
+282 LPAEVYVI
-290 GAGCYT
+290 GNSMG
-296 GDWLDADPTWQL
+296 GNWNVADPTLALQ
-308 VAPADQTGEWASPA
+308 APADQTGDWVSPA
-322 FIGSGELRAYIKV
+322 FTGSGELRAYVNV

-345 TFHNGEIFWRN
+345 TLHNGEVYWRDVN
-356 VDIPNSWAETMGSDY
+356 IIDSWSELGSDY
-371 SVQVTPGQALFVNFD
+371 AVQVSPGQCLYVNFD
-386 TNTGEVR
+386 SNTGEVR

>member
-14 LLAVVTLG
+14 LLAMVTLG
-22 FTACDTDT
+22 FTACETDN

-92 DFASSKELATSYPK
+92 DFASYKELATSYTTAK
-106 ARMAVD
+106 MAVN

-245 GVSAA
+245 DVSASS
-250 DDGNILFENGGWYV
+250 DGNIVFANGGWYT

-282 YPGAAYVT
+282 LPAEVYVI
-290 GAGCYT
+290 GNSMG
-296 GDWLDADPTWQL
+296 GNWNVADPTLALQ
-308 VAPADQTGEWASPA
+308 APADQTGDWVSPA
-322 FIGSGELRAYIKV
+322 FTGSGELRAYVNV

-345 TFHNGEIFWRN
+345 TLHNGEVYWRDVN
-356 VDIPNSWAETMGSDY
+356 IIDSWSELGSDY
-371 SVQVTPGQALFVNFD
+371 AVQVSPGQCLYVNFD
-386 TNTGEVR
+386 SNTGEVR

>member
-1 MKKRICNISWLFA
+1 MKKRICNISWLLA
-14 LLAVVTLG
+14 LLAMVTLG
-22 FTACDTDT
+22 FTACETDT
-30 DSNPTLDLSHVGEG
+30 DSNPTLDLSHVDEG
-44 FTLNTPANAQNN
+44 FPLNVPANAENN
-56 TYDLANAKSVELTCS
+56 TYDLANATSLELTCS

-92 DFASSKELATSYPK
+92 DFASYKELATSYTTAK
-106 ARMAVD
+106 MAVD
-112 AREINDAMVELF
+112 AREINAAMVELF

-160 VITLPSVLATYQA
+160 VITLPSVLASYQA
-173 PEATFETQLYVVGD
+173 PEATFETQLYVVGQ
-187 AVGTP
+187 AIGEA
-192 WTTWK
+192 WSTWK
-197 VVPQIYGM
+197 PVPQIYDM
-205 PGCYF
+205 PGCYY
-210 TMIYVPAGKGFKWG
+210 TVVYVPEGTGFKWG
-224 TFEQD
+224 AYEQD

-245 GVSAA
+245 DVSASS
-250 DDGNILFENGGWYV
+250 DGNIVFANGGWYT

-282 YPGAAYVT
+282 LPAEVYVI
-290 GAGCYT
+290 GNSMG
-296 GDWLDADPTWQL
+296 GNWNVADPTLALQ
-308 VAPADQTGEWASPA
+308 APADQTGDWVSPA
-322 FIGSGELRAYIKV
+322 FTGSGELRAYVNV

-345 TFHNGEIFWRN
+345 TLHNGEVYWRDVN
-356 VDIPNSWAETMGSDY
+356 IIDSWSELGSDY
-371 SVQVTPGQALFVNFD
+371 AVQVSPGQCLYVNFD
-386 TNTGEVR
+386 SNTGEVR

>member
-1 MKKRICNISWLFA
+1 MKKRICNISWLLA
-14 LLAVVTLG
+14 LIAVVTLG

-44 FTLNTPANAQNN
+44 FPLNVPANAENN
-56 TYDLANAKSVELTCS
+56 TYDLANATSLELTCS

-92 DFASSKELATSYPK
+92 DFASFRELATSYTTAK
-106 ARMAVD
+106 MAVD

-131 DYPATPRPL
+131 DYPATPRAL

-160 VITLPSVLATYQA
+160 VITLPSVLASYQA
-173 PEATFETQLYVVGD
+173 PEATFETQLYVVGQ
-187 AVGTP
+187 AIGEA
-192 WTTWK
+192 WSTWK
-197 VVPQIYGM
+197 PVPQIYDM
-205 PGCYF
+205 PGCYY
-210 TMIYVPAGKGFKWG
+210 TVVYVPEGTGFKWG
-224 TFEQD
+224 AYEQD

-245 GVSAA
+245 DVSASS
-250 DDGNILFENGGWYV
+250 DGNIVFANGGWYT

-282 YPGAAYVT
+282 LPAEVYVI
-290 GAGCYT
+290 GNSMG
-296 GDWLDADPTWQL
+296 GNWNVADPTLALQ
-308 VAPADQTGEWASPA
+308 APADQTGDWVSPA
-322 FIGSGELRAYIKV
+322 FTGSGELRAYVNV

-345 TFHNGEIFWRN
+345 TLHNGEVYWRDVN
-356 VDIPNSWAETMGSDY
+356 IIDSWSELGSDY
-371 SVQVTPGQALFVNFD
+371 AVQVSPGQCLYVNFD
-386 TNTGEVR
+386 SNTGEVR

>member
-1 MKKRICNISWLFA
+1 MKKRICNISWLLA

-22 FTACDTDT
+22 FTACETDN

-92 DFASSKELATSYPK
+92 DFASYKELATSYTTAK
-106 ARMAVD
+106 MAVN

-173 PEATFETQLYVVGD
+173 PEAMYYLVGAMNGWAASTQNMLYTQGGNVYSYTTLWEGD
-187 AVGTP
+187 ANLKIWDSKGLGDWAVCWGSQVDGDTSLSGSLINSKAQAIKAP
-192 WTTWK
+192 TTDEYYTFTMDMNAQTYTWK
-197 VVPQIYGM
+197 KLD
-205 PGCYF
+205 
-210 TMIYVPAGKGFKWG
+210 PATITDYTSVSLIGGFN
-224 TFEQD
+224 
-229 WRGYDRIRNW
+229 NW
-239 DDVAGA
+239 DEGGTEVDLTEVTPHNWYGVMTLEADGDLKFRANHTWDVSWGA
-245 GVSAA
+245 ASTDTPLGDSYYLPIGGQNISVSAGTYA
-250 DDGNILFENGGWYV
+250 FYLNDI
-264 LFFEAE
+264 
-270 IVGSSVQ
+270 
-277 YDLHI
+277 
-282 YPGAAYVT
+282 
-290 GAGCYT
+290 
-296 GDWLDADPTWQL
+296 
-308 VAPADQTGEWASPA
+308 TGEWN
-322 FIGSGELRAYIKV
+322 I
-335 PGYDWWRTEF
+335 
-345 TFHNGEIFWRN
+345 
-356 VDIPNSWAETMGSDY
+356 
-371 SVQVTPGQALFVNFD
+371 
-386 TNTGEVR
+386 VRQE

>member
-14 LLAVVTLG
+14 LLAMVTLG
-22 FTACDTDT
+22 FTACETDN

-112 AREINDAMVELF
+112 AREMNNAMVELF

-160 VITLPSVLATYQA
+160 VITLPSVLASYQA
-173 PEATFETQLYVVGD
+173 PEATFETQLYVVGQ
-187 AVGTP
+187 AIGEA
-192 WTTWK
+192 WSTWK
-197 VVPQIYGM
+197 PVPQIYDM
-205 PGCYF
+205 PGCYY
-210 TMIYVPAGKGFKWG
+210 TVVYVPEGTGFKWG
-224 TFEQD
+224 AYEQD

-245 GVSAA
+245 DVSASS
-250 DDGNILFENGGWYV
+250 DGNIVFANGGWYT

-282 YPGAAYVT
+282 LPAEVYVI
-290 GAGCYT
+290 GNSMG
-296 GDWLDADPTWQL
+296 GNWNVADPTLALQ
-308 VAPADQTGEWASPA
+308 APADQTGDWVSPA
-322 FIGSGELRAYIKV
+322 FTGSGELRAYVNV

-345 TFHNGEIFWRN
+345 TLHNGEVYWRDVN
-356 VDIPNSWAETMGSDY
+356 IIDSWSELGSDY
-371 SVQVTPGQALFVNFD
+371 AVQVSPGQCLYVNFD
-386 TNTGEVR
+386 SNTGEVR

>member
-14 LLAVVTLG
+14 LLAMVTLG
-22 FTACDTDT
+22 FTACETDN

-92 DFASSKELATSYPK
+92 DFASYKELATSYTTAK
-106 ARMAVD
+106 MAVN

-160 VITLPSVLATYQA
+160 VITLPSVLASYQA
-173 PEATFETQLYVVGD
+173 PEATFETQLYVVGQ
-187 AVGTP
+187 AIGEA
-192 WTTWK
+192 WSTWK
-197 VVPQIYGM
+197 PVPQIYDM
-205 PGCYF
+205 PGCYY
-210 TMIYVPAGKGFKWG
+210 TVVYVPEGTGFKWG
-224 TFEQD
+224 AYEQD

-245 GVSAA
+245 DVSASS
-250 DDGNILFENGGWYV
+250 DGNIVFANGGWYT

-282 YPGAAYVT
+282 LPAEVYVI
-290 GAGCYT
+290 GNSMG
-296 GDWLDADPTWQL
+296 GNWNVADPTLALQ
-308 VAPADQTGEWASPA
+308 APADQTGDWVSPA
-322 FIGSGELRAYIKV
+322 FTGSGELRTYVNV

-345 TFHNGEIFWRN
+345 TLHNGEVYWRDVN
-356 VDIPNSWAETMGSDY
+356 IIDSWSELGSDY
-371 SVQVTPGQALFVNFD
+371 AVQVSPGQCLYVNFD
-386 TNTGEVR
+386 SNTGEVR

>member
-14 LLAVVTLG
+14 LLAMVTLG
-22 FTACDTDT
+22 FTACETDN

-92 DFASSKELATSYPK
+92 DFASYKELATSYTTAK
-106 ARMAVD
+106 MAVD

-160 VITLPSVLATYQA
+160 VITLPSVLASYQA
-173 PEATFETQLYVVGD
+173 PEATFETQLYVVGQ
-187 AVGTP
+187 AIGEA
-192 WTTWK
+192 WSTWK
-197 VVPQIYGM
+197 PVPQIYDM
-205 PGCYF
+205 PGCYY
-210 TMIYVPAGKGFKWG
+210 TVVYVPEGTGFKWG

-245 GVSAA
+245 DVSASS
-250 DDGNILFENGGWYV
+250 DGNIVFANGGWYT

-282 YPGAAYVT
+282 LPAEVYVI
-290 GAGCYT
+290 GNSMG
-296 GDWLDADPTWQL
+296 GNWNVADPTLALQ
-308 VAPADQTGEWASPA
+308 APADQTGDWVSPA
-322 FIGSGELRAYIKV
+322 FTGSGELRAYVNV

-345 TFHNGEIFWRN
+345 TLHNGEVYWRDVN
-356 VDIPNSWAETMGSDY
+356 IIDSWSELGSDY
-371 SVQVTPGQALFVNFD
+371 AVQVSPGQCLYVNFD
-386 TNTGEVR
+386 SNTGEVR

>member
-1 MKKRICNISWLFA
+1 MKKRICNISWLLA

-92 DFASSKELATSYPK
+92 DFASSKELATSYPT

-160 VITLPSVLATYQA
+160 VITLPSVLASYQA
-173 PEATFETQLYVVGD
+173 PEATFETQLYVVGQ
-187 AVGTP
+187 AIGEA
-192 WTTWK
+192 WSTWK
-197 VVPQIYGM
+197 PVPQIYDM
-205 PGCYF
+205 PGCYY
-210 TMIYVPAGKGFKWG
+210 TVVYVPEGTGFKWG
-224 TFEQD
+224 AYEQD

-245 GVSAA
+245 DVSASS
-250 DDGNILFENGGWYV
+250 DGNIVFANGGWYT

-282 YPGAAYVT
+282 LPAEVYVI
-290 GAGCYT
+290 GNSMG
-296 GDWLDADPTWQL
+296 GNWNVADPTLALQ
-308 VAPADQTGEWASPA
+308 APADQTGDWVSPA
-322 FIGSGELRAYIKV
+322 FTGSGELRAYVNV

-345 TFHNGEIFWRN
+345 TLHNGEVYWRDVN
-356 VDIPNSWAETMGSDY
+356 IIDSWSELGSDY
-371 SVQVTPGQALFVNFD
+371 AVQVSPGQCLYVNFD
-386 TNTGEVR
+386 SNTGEVR

>member
-44 FTLNTPANAQNN
+44 FTLNTPANAENN

-92 DFASSKELATSYPK
+92 DFASYKELATSYTTAK
-106 ARMAVD
+106 MAVN

-131 DYPATPRPL
+131 DYPATPCPL

-173 PEATFETQLYVVGD
+173 PEATFETQLYVVGQ
-187 AVGTP
+187 AIGEA
-192 WTTWK
+192 WSTWK
-197 VVPQIYGM
+197 PVPQIYDM
-205 PGCYF
+205 PGCYY
-210 TMIYVPAGKGFKWG
+210 TVVYVPEGTGFKWG
-224 TFEQD
+224 AYEQD

-245 GVSAA
+245 DVSASS
-250 DDGNILFENGGWYV
+250 DGNIVFANGGWYT

-282 YPGAAYVT
+282 LPAEVYVI
-290 GAGCYT
+290 GNSMG
-296 GDWLDADPTWQL
+296 GNWNVADPTLALQ
-308 VAPADQTGEWASPA
+308 APADQTGDWVSPA
-322 FIGSGELRAYIKV
+322 FTGSGELRAYVNV

-345 TFHNGEIFWRN
+345 TLHNGEVYWRDVN
-356 VDIPNSWAETMGSDY
+356 IIDSWSELGSDY
-371 SVQVTPGQALFVNFD
+371 AVQVSPGQCLYVNFD
-386 TNTGEVR
+386 SNTGEVR

>member
-1 MKKRICNISWLFA
+1 M
-14 LLAVVTLG
+14 
-22 FTACDTDT
+22 
-30 DSNPTLDLSHVGEG
+30 
-44 FTLNTPANAQNN
+44 
-56 TYDLANAKSVELTCS
+56 ELTCS

-92 DFASSKELATSYPK
+92 DFASYKELATSYTTAK
-106 ARMAVD
+106 MAVN

-131 DYPATPRPL
+131 DYPATPCPL

-173 PEATFETQLYVVGD
+173 PEATFETQLYVVGQ
-187 AVGTP
+187 AIGEA
-192 WTTWK
+192 WSTWK
-197 VVPQIYGM
+197 PVPQIYDM
-205 PGCYF
+205 PGCYY
-210 TMIYVPAGKGFKWG
+210 TVVYVPEGTGFKWG
-224 TFEQD
+224 AYEQD

-245 GVSAA
+245 DVSASS
-250 DDGNILFENGGWYV
+250 DGNIVFANGGWYT

-282 YPGAAYVT
+282 LPAEVYVI
-290 GAGCYT
+290 GNSMG
-296 GDWLDADPTWQL
+296 GNWNVADPTLALQ
-308 VAPADQTGEWASPA
+308 APADQTGDWVSPA
-322 FIGSGELRAYIKV
+322 FTGSGELRAYVNV

-345 TFHNGEIFWRN
+345 TLHNGEVYWRDVN
-356 VDIPNSWAETMGSDY
+356 IIDSWSELGSDY
-371 SVQVTPGQALFVNFD
+371 AVQVSPGQCLYVNFD
-386 TNTGEVR
+386 SNTGEVR

>member
-1 MKKRICNISWLFA
+1 MKKRICNISWLLA

-44 FTLNTPANAQNN
+44 FPLNVPANAENN
-56 TYDLANAKSVELTCS
+56 TYDLANATSLELTCS

-80 MVRYYV
+80 VVRYYV

-92 DFASSKELATSYPK
+92 DFASFKELATSYTTAK
-106 ARMAVD
+106 MAVD

-124 QEANPDT
+124 QEANPNT

-160 VITLPSVLATYQA
+160 VITLPSVLASYQA
-173 PEATFETQLYVVGD
+173 PEATFETQLYVVGQ
-187 AVGTP
+187 AIGEA
-192 WTTWK
+192 WSTWK
-197 VVPQIYGM
+197 PVPQIYDM
-205 PGCYF
+205 PGCYY
-210 TMIYVPAGKGFKWG
+210 TVVYVPEGTGFKWG
-224 TFEQD
+224 AYEQD

-245 GVSAA
+245 DVSASS
-250 DDGNILFENGGWYV
+250 DGNIVFANGGWYT

-282 YPGAAYVT
+282 LPAEVYVI
-290 GAGCYT
+290 GNSMG
-296 GDWLDADPTWQL
+296 GNWNVADPTLALQ
-308 VAPADQTGEWASPA
+308 APADQTGDWVSPA
-322 FIGSGELRAYIKV
+322 FTGSGELRAYVNV

-345 TFHNGEIFWRN
+345 TLHNGEVYWRDVN
-356 VDIPNSWAETMGSDY
+356 IIDSWSELGSDY
-371 SVQVTPGQALFVNFD
+371 AVQVSPGQCLYVNFD
-386 TNTGEVR
+386 SNTGEVR